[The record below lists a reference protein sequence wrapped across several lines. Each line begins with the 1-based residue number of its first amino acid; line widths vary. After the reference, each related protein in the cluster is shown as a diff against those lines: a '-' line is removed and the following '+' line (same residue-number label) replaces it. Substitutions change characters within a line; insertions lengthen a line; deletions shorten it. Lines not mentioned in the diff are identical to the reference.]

1 MRSVVRLTGVTLV
14 AVALVCA
21 AGLAWAQATVTDA
34 DIKRLELAVS
44 DARQD
49 LAALRKTDGAKAAA
63 LQKELD
69 KLADEVTYLRVKIGK
84 EGNVPRGEYSTL
96 RDRIDDLRT
105 RAGTGATPKPVDAI
119 TVPVGT
125 VIDVRLQSTVTSAA
139 AIVEDTFDATTVDD
153 VTGGGRVAVPAGSL
167 VRGIVTNVERAGRA
181 DRTGSLT
188 LFFDRI
194 TIRGRAHEMRG
205 TVVGKVEAGAGKE
218 AGKVGGGAAV
228 GAIIGAIIGG
238 GQGAAIGAIA
248 GAGGTIAA
256 TKGTDVRVP
265 AGSILRIRLDA
276 PLTID

>member
-1 MRSVVRLTGVTLV
+1 MRSVVRLTGLTLL
-14 AVALVCA
+14 AVALTCA
-21 AGLAWAQATVTDA
+21 AGPAWAQATVTDT

-49 LAALRKTDGAKAAA
+49 IAALRKTDGAKAAA
-63 LQKELD
+63 LQKELER
-69 KLADEVTYLRVKIGK
+69 LADEVTYLKVKIGK
-84 EGNVPRGEYSTL
+84 EGHVARGEYNAL
-96 RDRIDDLRT
+96 RDRIDDVRT
-105 RAGTGATPKPVDAI
+105 RAGAGTAARPVDAVTI
-119 TVPVGT
+119 PVGT
-125 VIDVRLQSTVTSAA
+125 VVDVRLQSTLTSATA
-139 AIVEDTFDATTVDD
+139 RVEDTFDATTVDD
-153 VTGGGRVAVPAGSL
+153 VTGGGKVAVPAGSL
-167 VRGIVTNVERAGRA
+167 VRGVVTRVEPAGRT

-188 LFFDRI
+188 LFFDRV
-194 TIRGRAHEMRG
+194 TVRGRAHPMRA
-205 TVVGKVEAGAGKE
+205 TVVGQVEAGAGKE

-238 GQGAAIGAIA
+238 GEGAAIGAIA

>member
-1 MRSVVRLTGVTLV
+1 MRSMVRPMGLMLLV
-14 AVALVCA
+14 VALA
-21 AGLAWAQATVTDA
+21 GTAGLALAQTAVTDA
-34 DIKRLELAVS
+34 DIKRLELGVN
-44 DARQD
+44 DAKQD
-49 LAALRKTDGAKAAA
+49 LSVLKKTDASKAAA
-63 LQKELD
+63 LQTELD
-69 KLADEVTYLRVKIGK
+69 KLADEVTYLKVKIGK
-84 EGNVPRGEYSTL
+84 EGSVPRSEYNAL
-96 RDRIDDLRT
+96 RDRIDGLRT
-105 RAGTGATPKPVDAI
+105 RAGAGTTPRPVGTI
-119 TVPVGT
+119 TVEVGT
-125 VIDVRLQSTVTSAA
+125 VIEVRLQSTLTSATA
-139 AIVEDTFDATTVDD
+139 RVEDTFDATTVTD

-167 VRGIVTNVERAGRA
+167 VRGTVTRVETAGHT

-194 TIRGRAHEMRG
+194 TVRGRAHEMRA
-205 TVVGKVEAGAGKE
+205 TVVEKVEAGAGKE

>member
-1 MRSVVRLTGVTLV
+1 MVRPTSLTLL
-14 AVALVCA
+14 AVALACA
-21 AGLAWAQATVTDA
+21 AGLAWAQATVTAA
-34 DIKRLELAVS
+34 DIKRLELAVD

-49 LAALRKTDGAKAAA
+49 LAALRKTDVAKAAP

-69 KLADEVTYLRVKIGK
+69 TLADEVTYLKVKIGK
-84 EGNVPRGEYSTL
+84 EGNVPRGEYNAL

-105 RAGTGATPKPVDAI
+105 RAGAGTTPRPVNAI

-125 VIDVRLQSTVTSAA
+125 VIDVRLQSTVTSATA
-139 AIVEDTFDATTVDD
+139 RVEDTFDATTVTD
-153 VTGGGRVAVPAGSL
+153 VTGDGRVSVPAGSL
-167 VRGIVTNVERAGRA
+167 VRGTVTRVEAAGHT

-194 TIRGRAHEMRG
+194 TVRGRAHEMRA
-205 TVVGKVEAGAGKE
+205 TVVEKVEAGAGKE